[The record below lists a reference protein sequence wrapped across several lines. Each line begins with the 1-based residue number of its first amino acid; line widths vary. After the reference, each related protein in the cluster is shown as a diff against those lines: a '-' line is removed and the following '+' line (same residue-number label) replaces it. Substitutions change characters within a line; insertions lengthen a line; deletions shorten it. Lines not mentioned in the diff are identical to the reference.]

1 MSEHSLHEA
10 VRRTSFKPGH
20 WGAQHVVACLASL
33 LAALPLLDH
42 VNVYAV
48 TSLIGVVCLTAWMAG
63 SAGQRQA
70 GVDDTPQGRTPSLGS
85 EAAQPEQLGM
95 LLSNVLPVWRQHVG
109 SVRQQ
114 TDDAV
119 TGLITSFSSITEQ
132 FDKAGFKGTDAR
144 ADRDEDTVISLLKLC
159 ERELEP
165 VIATM
170 MRIADSKGAMSAS
183 VQQLAKMTRELE
195 VMSSGVGQIA
205 SQTNLL
211 AINAAIEAA
220 RVGEAG
226 RGFAVIAKEIRSLSE
241 SSAQTAKKITASVA
255 NVTETMT
262 VTTAA
267 ADKAAK
273 DDNIAIQ
280 LSGTVIKDVLTHV
293 CALSEDSK
301 KMLTSGNVIRSSIEA
316 LIVGLQFQDRVN
328 QVIGVIDND
337 MTRLKEVIQGGEQPP
352 DPQQWLADLQ
362 GHYTMRDQRQSHIE
376 AGARGPAAQSGK
388 AETKVV
394 FF

>member
-1 MSEHSLHEA
+1 
-10 VRRTSFKPGH
+10 
-20 WGAQHVVACLASL
+20 
-33 LAALPLLDH
+33 
-42 VNVYAV
+42 
-48 TSLIGVVCLTAWMAG
+48 
-63 SAGQRQA
+63 
-70 GVDDTPQGRTPSLGS
+70 
-85 EAAQPEQLGM
+85 M

-144 ADRDEDTVISLLKLC
+144 AARDEDTVISLLKLC

-170 MRIADSKGAMSAS
+170 MRIADSKGEMSAS

-226 RGFAVIAKEIRSLSE
+226 RGFAVIAKEIRGLSE

-255 NVTETMT
+255 KVTETMT

-388 AETKVV
+388 AATKVV